1 MITGPF
7 WPLAPWWMW
16 AAVAFRLL
24 TSTRPVTTL
33 SPMTAIELR
42 PEAWVFTGGTSCAP
56 VSVSM
61 PLSAAVPIRLSI
73 FSILAHPPTAR
84 TAVSTVP
91 AIHITLCR

>member
-1 MITGPF
+1 MALI
-7 WPLAPWWMW
+7 
-16 AAVAFRLL
+16 LL

-61 PLSAAVPIRLSI
+61 LLSAAAPIRLSI
-73 FSILAHPPTAR
+73 FSIFAHPLTAR
-84 TAVSTVP
+84 TAVRTVP
-91 AIHITLCR
+91 TIHIVLCR